1 MLGLMPDYRDVDA
14 GLRINTLEARL
25 AERDAALAARDA
37 ELTELRAGLAGAFH
51 GGTSARARRLTRILA
66 IGGVLTSAALGL
78 ALVATRRELSCERA
92 YVHDTIDIARAHQ
105 LYVDRQL
112 AETTEK
118 LLACSRLSR
127 DLTIP

>member
-1 MLGLMPDYRDVDA
+1 MVYSRRVTKLGSALFA
-14 GLRINTLEARL
+14 GVI
-25 AERDAALAARDA
+25 
-37 ELTELRAGLAGAFH
+37 
-51 GGTSARARRLTRILA
+51 
-66 IGGVLTSAALGL
+66 AALGL
-78 ALVATRRELSCERA
+78 ALIATRRELSCERA
-92 YVHDTIDIARAHQ
+92 YVHVTIDMARAHQ